1 MPINILGMI
10 GVSVPA
16 TQSTVYIVG
25 GGIDPQYITDFS
37 KAHEDAGFDAVL
49 IGHSSSSADG
59 FAIAQHVAYQTE
71 RIKILLAHRP
81 GFAAPTAAR
90 RVATLDNLINGR
102 LLLHIITGGV
112 DADQQRDGD
121 FLGHDERYCA
131 LTSTFK

>member
-10 GVSVPA
+10 GVSAPA
-16 TQSTVYIVG
+16 TQSTVHIVG

-81 GFAAPTAAR
+81 A
-90 RVATLDNLINGR
+90 
-102 LLLHIITGGV
+102 LLLPPSRSTCRNPGQF
-112 DADQQRDGD
+112 DQRTTVVA
-121 FLGHDERYCA
+121 HHYWRC
-131 LTSTFK
+131 